1 MGRLT
6 DLKMI
11 GMKAEVVTV
20 RTVPEAG
27 GVARQVGPEEKL
39 QGDESRRERSGG
51 GFCGKERARQGQEL
65 AEQV

>member
-1 MGRLT
+1 MYS
-6 DLKMI
+6 
-11 GMKAEVVTV
+11 
-20 RTVPEAG
+20 AG
-27 GVARQVGPEEKL
+27 SSGVARQVGPEGKR